1 MNMFSTRLRASRKRK
16 NLSQEQLAKLV
27 NTTKATISNYENQY
41 STPSNDT
48 LVKLANIL
56 ETTTDY
62 LLGRTDQYAANTL
75 TNEIN
80 PKKAT
85 EMTQAEMEKW
95 INHPNIH
102 PTWKGR
108 QLSADELITLKRV
121 LKALFEKESSDAD
134 HLG

>member
-1 MNMFSTRLRASRKRK
+1 MDMFSTRLRASRKRK

-75 TNEIN
+75 TDETN

-121 LKALFEKESSDAD
+121 LKALFEKEGFDAD